1 MLINTLK
8 NYWFSEKEAKVYLAC
23 LELWNAIVS
32 SIARHSW
39 EHRITTYSILKDLKK
54 RWIASELT
62 KNKVKYFS
70 VIEPEQ
76 LLDLEEK
83 KVEKLKQVMPEL
95 LAISNAF
102 GNKPKVYFYDNTQW
116 LIQIYEDLLT
126 STTEIKAFFWFS
138 DIENKEFEKYAINE
152 FLPKRVKKNLFAKVI
167 LPNTKWNIEYKN
179 LDKKYNRES
188 ILLDDKIFKMKNEIN
203 LYSWDKIAISLFS
216 KNETWWLIIKSKSLH
231 DSLESIFDLVW
242 STNKW

>member
-8 NYWFSEKEAKVYLAC
+8 ELWFSEKEAKVYLAC
-23 LELWNAIVS
+23 LELWNALVS

-39 EHRITTYSILKDLKK
+39 EHRITTYSILKDFKK
-54 RWIASELT
+54 SWIAQELI

-70 VIEPEQ
+70 VIEPEK
-76 LLDLEEK
+76 LLELEEK
-83 KVEKLKQVMPEL
+83 KVNKIKKAMPEF

-102 GNKPKVYFYDNTQW
+102 RNKPKVYFYDNTEW

-126 STTEIKAFFWFS
+126 STTEIKAFLWFS
-138 DIENKEFEKYAINE
+138 EIDNRKFEKYAINE
-152 FLPKRVKKNLFAKVI
+152 FLLKRLKNNIYAKVI
-167 LPNTKWNIEYKN
+167 LPKNNKNIEYKK

-188 ILLDDKIFKMKNEIN
+188 ILLDSDIFKMKNEIN

-216 KNETWWLIIKSKSLH
+216 KNETWWLIIQSKSLH
-231 DSLESIFDLVW
+231 DSLESLFDLIW
-242 STNKW
+242 STNKQ